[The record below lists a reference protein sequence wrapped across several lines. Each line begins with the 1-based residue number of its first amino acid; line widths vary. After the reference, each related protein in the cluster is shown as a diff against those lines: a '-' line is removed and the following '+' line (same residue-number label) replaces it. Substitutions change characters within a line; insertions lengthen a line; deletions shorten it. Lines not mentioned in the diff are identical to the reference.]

1 MKLKDKVKIR
11 KLNED
16 YVERSYTFTDLSTNS
31 DEDYNIVGHAAVFG
45 QKTNIGGYFDEVI
58 ERGAFDGCD
67 LTDVSLFVNHMQ
79 SSIPLARSRN
89 SQGTMVIGID
99 EKGLFIKA
107 KLDIDNNQDAKNLHS
122 AISRG
127 DISGM
132 SFAFRVKDQKW
143 EGMDSEMPLRRILKV
158 SKVSEVSAVTY
169 PAYQG
174 TDIDS
179 RSKQDL
185 DEAVKQFKRSSI
197 DYLELE
203 RLRTEFLSKLI

>member
-1 MKLKDKVKIR
+1 MKGKVKVR
-11 KLNED
+11 KLGDE
-16 YVERSYTFTDLSTNS
+16 YVERSYTFTDLRTNS
-31 DEDYNIVGHAAVFG
+31 DDDYNIVGHAAVFN

-67 LTDVSLFVNHMQ
+67 LTDVSLFVNHIQ
-79 SSIPLARSRN
+79 SSIPLARSRDG
-89 SQGTMVIGID
+89 QGTMVIGID
-99 EKGLFIKA
+99 DKGLFIKA
-107 KLDIDNNQDAKNLHS
+107 KLDIENNQDAKNLHS

-143 EGMDSEMPLRRILKV
+143 EDMDSDMPLRRIFKV

-185 DEAVKQFKRSSI
+185 DDAINKFKRESV

>member
-1 MKLKDKVKIR
+1 MKDKVKIR
-11 KLNED
+11 KLSEE
-16 YVERSYTFTDLSTNS
+16 YVERSYTFTDLSASS
-31 DEDYNIVGHAAVFG
+31 DDDYNVIGHAAVFE

-89 SQGTMVIGID
+89 GQGTMAIGVD
-99 EKGLFIKA
+99 DKGLFIKA
-107 KLDIDNNQDAKNLHS
+107 KLDIENNQDAKNLHS

-143 EGMDSEMPLRRILKV
+143 EGMDTDMPLRRILKV

-185 DEAVKQFKRSSI
+185 DEAVKQFKRSSV

>member
-1 MKLKDKVKIR
+1 MKDKVNIR
-11 KLNED
+11 KLSEE
-16 YVERSYTFTDLSTNS
+16 YIERSYTFTELSANS
-31 DEDYNIVGHAAVFG
+31 DDDYNIVGHAAVFG

-79 SSIPLARSRN
+79 LSIPLARSRN
-89 SQGTMVIGID
+89 GQGTMVIGVD
-99 EKGLFIKA
+99 DKGLFIKA
-107 KLDIDNNQDAKNLHS
+107 KVDIENNQDAKNLHS

-143 EGMDSEMPLRRILKV
+143 EGMDTDMPLRRIFKV

-185 DEAVKQFKRSSI
+185 DEAVKKFKRSSI

-203 RLRTEFLSKLI
+203 RLRTEFLSKII